1 MGFYVRSAHIK
12 HEEVNNFIENFTLC
26 ELFEGLSAFWT
37 QAVSWQRFAALFR
50 FLSVTMDSCPYLIL
64 FVPLDLDYP

>member
-12 HEEVNNFIENFTLC
+12 HEEVNDFIENFTLC

-37 QAVSWQRFAALFR
+37 HK
-50 FLSVTMDSCPYLIL
+50 LSVDNVSLPYFDSYQ
-64 FVPLDLDYP
+64 